1 MSATEMLVPEQS
13 LLPQRIAVRQRRP
26 FTAFVLAGGASLG
39 ALQVGMLRALY
50 ERQIAADMFVGTSIG
65 ALNAAFLASRPQ
77 TPETVDELA
86 RAWRGLC
93 REDVFPVSVRTLV
106 GGLAGQRDHLV
117 SDRALRR
124 KVRRYIEFDDLSEAP
139 VPVHIVAFDVI
150 EGCEV
155 LLSEGPTLEA
165 IAAAAALPGVFP
177 PVPVA
182 GRRLIDGSVV
192 NNTPISHAVSLGAE
206 RVYVLPTQERWHP
219 TRPAPRGAL
228 DSAFDALGALV
239 YGRLRDDLARYA
251 SEVELIVL
259 PAPNSLDVQP
269 TDFNHSE
276 LLIGGATVASRAVLS
291 TVTPISRR
299 LRLDH
304 AKRAHDEE
312 AA

>member
-1 MSATEMLVPEQS
+1 MSATEMLAPQQAF
-13 LLPQRIAVRQRRP
+13 LPQRTAVRPWRP
-26 FTAFVLAGGASLG
+26 LTAFVLAGGASLG

-86 RAWRGLC
+86 RAWRGLR

-139 VPVHIVAFDVI
+139 VPVHTVAFDVI

-155 LLSEGPTLEA
+155 LLSEGPTLDV

-206 RVYVLPTQERWHP
+206 RVYVLPAQGRWHP
-219 TRPAPRGAL
+219 LRPAPRGAL
-228 DSAFDALGALV
+228 DSALDALGALV
-239 YGRLRDDLARYA
+239 DGRLREDLARYA

-259 PAPNSLDVQP
+259 PAPNSQEVQP
-269 TDFNHSE
+269 TDFSHSE
-276 LLIGGATVASRAVLS
+276 LLIGEATVASRAMLA

-299 LRLDH
+299 LRFDH
-304 AKRAHDEE
+304 AKRASQEG
-312 AA
+312 AS